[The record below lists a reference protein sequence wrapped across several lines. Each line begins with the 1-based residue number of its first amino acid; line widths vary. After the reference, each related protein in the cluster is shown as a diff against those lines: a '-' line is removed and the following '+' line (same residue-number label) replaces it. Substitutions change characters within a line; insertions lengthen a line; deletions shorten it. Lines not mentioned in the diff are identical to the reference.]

1 MFWTDLYILNEKEGF
16 KCQVISMGRRYYFKL
31 IWGFKTRKN
40 TNFIKKKTMETYN
53 ETTAKSILADL
64 DNWSFVNDGIEK
76 KFEFKNFSQAL
87 GFIVQVGLL
96 AESKNHHPE
105 LFNVYNKVNIRLST
119 HDAKAVTDKDFDLA
133 KAIEKLF

>member
-1 MFWTDLYILNEKEGF
+1 MK
-16 KCQVISMGRRYYFKL
+16 V
-31 IWGFKTRKN
+31 
-40 TNFIKKKTMETYN
+40 YN
-53 ETTAKSILADL
+53 KTTAQSVLSELKDWTFS
-64 DNWSFVNDGIEK
+64 NDGIEK
-76 KFEFKNFSQAL
+76 KFEFKNFNEAL

-119 HDAKAVTDKDFDLA
+119 HDAKGVTDKDFDLA

>member
-1 MFWTDLYILNEKEGF
+1 
-16 KCQVISMGRRYYFKL
+16 
-31 IWGFKTRKN
+31 
-40 TNFIKKKTMETYN
+40 MEIYN
-53 ETTAKSILADL
+53 ETTAQSVLVDL
-64 DNWSFVNDGIEK
+64 KNWTFLKDGIEK

-87 GFIVQVGLL
+87 AFIVQVGLL

-119 HDAKAVTDKDFDLA
+119 HDANGVTDKDFELA